1 MQLSITYPQPEINRI
16 NAEYEAQQRNIS
28 RLEFARTICGIYSE
42 KSEAGQVSDGKK
54 FVELLTGVLK

>member
-1 MQLSITYPQPEINRI
+1 MLLIKFTQPEINRI

-42 KSEAGQVSDGKK
+42 KSEAGQVSDGQE
-54 FVELLTGVLK
+54 VC